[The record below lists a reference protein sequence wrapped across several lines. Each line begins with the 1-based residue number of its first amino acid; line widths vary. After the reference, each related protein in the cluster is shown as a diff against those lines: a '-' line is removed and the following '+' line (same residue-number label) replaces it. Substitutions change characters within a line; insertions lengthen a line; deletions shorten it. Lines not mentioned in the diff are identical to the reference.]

1 MAWVRAWRL
10 ELAPTMEAALATW
23 IAGHLQAFAPPADT
37 PVIARISP
45 SATRPA
51 ADQAFAHLE
60 MMDVP
65 MRAWRLAR
73 PRGVDAS
80 LPGASSRKPGIDVD
94 PADMALLVE
103 SNQGWAAWQ
112 IDGAG
117 IADIR
122 YGGAKPSVPLLTL
135 AAEAYRLHGWFS
147 VHRRAGRVARI
158 RTGSKRPA

>member
-117 IADIR
+117 IATAETVREIHAP
-122 YGGAKPSVPLLTL
+122 GGEASGGFGHQGLT
-135 AAEAYRLHGWFS
+135 S
-147 VHRRAGRVARI
+147 RASA
-158 RTGSKRPA
+158 